1 MRRAV
6 LRIYRGTR
14 WIPLQT
20 ADVRIT
26 VVGRGSNAE
35 AMVLVVV
42 GVRPGRMASARAC
55 SSSGG
60 RGRTPKRTPVVSGTE
75 ESKDADVDGTAQS
88 ATLRGDAAEC
98 KETNGHGHIEAR
110 TPKPPRAPTPPAPPE
125 THAEGIRT
133 KRARAAAPRARGRRR
148 ADGQALQVLARGA
161 PPPNRRAQRGAPP
174 RAPTGPDAASSATGR
189 RAKPAPRTSEGR
201 PISFGVNG
209 CC

>member
-98 KETNGHGHIEAR
+98 KETNGHGHWHIEAC

-125 THAEGIRT
+125 THAEGI
-133 KRARAAAPRARGRRR
+133 
-148 ADGQALQVLARGA
+148 
-161 PPPNRRAQRGAPP
+161 
-174 RAPTGPDAASSATGR
+174 
-189 RAKPAPRTSEGR
+189 
-201 PISFGVNG
+201 
-209 CC
+209 